1 MNLKTFCMNK
11 KISYEEILLKDSI
24 INKVYEIYNPSKKE
38 IIGVPD
44 GCVDIQAFWK
54 DNKIYAYVC
63 GSFQKAAVST
73 TGSYEK
79 CIGVKFNPGIMMEC
93 FKGSMGEIIDN
104 KIDLGCF
111 FSNAP
116 EFCELAAE
124 EESLQEKV
132 PKIQHFFENEKICE
146 QHMIVEY
153 LFNMML
159 YRQMDITIA
168 GLTEELCYSQRQV
181 ERIFKEHTGFTI
193 KKYESILRMQQAL
206 HLIKRG
212 SMSQDMILE
221 NLGYYDQAHFI
232 HEFKRYTMQTPGKF
246 MKNENKIVIV

>member
-11 KISYEEILLKDSI
+11 KIKYEEVLLADPI
-24 INKVYEIYNPSKKE
+24 INKVYEIYNPSKKQ

-54 DNKIYAYVC
+54 DDKIYAYVC
-63 GSFQKAAVST
+63 GSFQKAAISA

-79 CIGVKFNPGIMMEC
+79 CLGIKFNPGIMMEC
-93 FKGSMGEIIDN
+93 FKGSMGEIINN
-104 KIDLGCF
+104 KIDLDCF
-111 FSNAP
+111 LANTS

-124 EESLQEKV
+124 EEPLKEKV
-132 PKIQHFFENEKICE
+132 PKLQRFFDNEKICE

-153 LFNMML
+153 LFDMML
-159 YRQMDITIA
+159 HSQKDIPIYH
-168 GLTEELCYSQRQV
+168 LTEELCYSQRQA

-193 KKYESILRMQQAL
+193 KKYEGILRMQHAL
-206 HLIKRG
+206 HLIMRG
-212 SMSQDMILE
+212 TMDQDIIFE
-221 NLGYYDQAHFI
+221 DLGYYDQAHFI

-246 MKNENKIVIV
+246 MKDQNKIVIV